1 MLIIYFTT
9 QLSYDTDH
17 ATMIYHSYMTLCFFT
32 AIFGAIVSDSW
43 LGKYNTILS
52 MYALGLVG
60 MLLLNLS
67 TIHPLHLPEREL
79 TIAALVILALGMGCM
94 KPCMLAF
101 GGDQFCVPE
110 QLHLMSAYFSMVFF
124 VLKVA
129 AFVGTALTPMLRTS
143 VNCFGQESC
152 FLLAFSVSAGI
163 LLASMRE

>member
-9 QLSYDTDH
+9 QLAYDSDT

-43 LGKYNTILS
+43 LGKYQTILS
-52 MYALGLVG
+52 MYALGLIG
-60 MLLLNLS
+60 MLLLNLG
-67 TIHPLHLPEREL
+67 TIQSLQLPEREL
-79 TIAALVILALGMGCM
+79 TIAALVILALGIGCM

-101 GGDQFCVPE
+101 GGDQFRLPE

-129 AFVGTALTPMLRTS
+129 AFVGTALTPMLRTYMTY
-143 VNCFGQESC
+143 FGEDTSY
-152 FLLAFSVSAGI
+152 LMAFGVSGGI
-163 LLASMRE
+163 LLASMRM